1 MEIKMNEDQKFALT
15 LMHAALTDFLA
26 YYNDPNM
33 PMQSLLE
40 RAAQAALVAESAFPG
55 LKD

>member
-1 MEIKMNEDQKFALT
+1 MEIKMNENQKFALT
-15 LMHAALTDFLA
+15 PMHAALTDFLA

-40 RAAQAALVAESAFPG
+40 RTAQAALAAESAFPG
-55 LKD
+55 LKE

>member
-1 MEIKMNEDQKFALT
+1 MELKMNEDQKFALT
-15 LMHAALTDFLA
+15 LMHAALTDFLV

-40 RAAQAALVAESAFPG
+40 RAAQAALAAESAFPG
-55 LKD
+55 LKE